1 MTSGKEEK
9 KKGNEGGVKR
19 RKERE
24 KFDGNM
30 NSRRRIIGQLNL
42 TWY

>member
-1 MTSGKEEK
+1 MTSGKEEEK
-9 KKGNEGGVKR
+9 KRNEGVKR

-30 NSRRRIIGQLNL
+30 NSRRKIIGQLNL
-42 TWY
+42 IWY

>member
-1 MTSGKEEK
+1 MTSGKEEE

-19 RKERE
+19 RKKRE

-30 NSRRRIIGQLNL
+30 NRRRIIRQLNL